1 MKGPAGKLIR
11 AALTQTVNAYADM
24 PSSLDRVGE
33 LRGRLDQVR
42 AANLEHNRDLIR
54 RAAAMGARVICLGEL
69 FSAPYFAL
77 TLDAMWLGMAEDA
90 ARGESVQAMCRAAK
104 DFAVIVIAPIYEL
117 ASGGKRYNTAV
128 VIDENGSILGKF
140 RKLHIPQ
147 GKNDKG
153 EFMEKFY
160 YGQSDG
166 LQNEGAA
173 KVAADRG
180 IARGSAASEALGAAD
195 NPLFPVFRTSVG
207 RIGVSICYDRH
218 FEGVTGSLADAGAQ
232 IVFSP
237 AVTFGTKSR
246 RMWCLEFPVDAARHN
261 VIIGG
266 SNRFGAEEPWGQR
279 FFGASYFVT
288 PNRRLENLSRHPN
301 LVVAD
306 LDLQELEA
314 PDPAGWNLK
323 GDARPEVYYPKRKRK
338 EAQ

>member
-1 MKGPAGKLIR
+1 MKGRDGKLVR
-11 AALTQTVNAYADM
+11 AALTQTVNAYPDM
-24 PSSLDRVGE
+24 PSSLDKIGE
-33 LRGRLDQVR
+33 LRSRLEQVR
-42 AANLEHNRDLIR
+42 DANLEHNRDLIR
-54 RAAAMGARVICLGEL
+54 RAAGMGARVICLGEL
-69 FSAPYFAL
+69 FAAPYFAL
-77 TLDAMWLGMAEDA
+77 TLDALWLDMAEDA
-90 ARGESVQAMCRAAK
+90 AGGESVRAMRHAAK
-104 DFAVIVIAPIYEL
+104 EYSVIVIAPIYEL
-117 ASGGKRYNTAV
+117 ASGGLRYNTAV
-128 VIDENGSILGKF
+128 VIDERGSVLGKF

-166 LQNEGAA
+166 PQNEGAG
-173 KVAADRG
+173 KV
-180 IARGSAASEALGAAD
+180 SAD
-195 NPLFPVFRTSVG
+195 NPLFPVFQTSVG

-232 IVFSP
+232 IVLSP

-266 SNRFGAEEPWGQR
+266 SNRFGAEKPWGQQ

-306 LDLQELEA
+306 LDLHELDA
-314 PDPAGWNLK
+314 PDPAGWNLRR
-323 GDARPEVYYPKRKRK
+323 DARPEMYYPKRKRK
-338 EAQ
+338 EGA